1 MTGQLARRDRSW
13 SPDAA
18 FSAPTQRLCVY
29 AGLLMIPAF
38 FLGLGV
44 LARWIPPPAPGTS
57 ATDLAALFEANRTGI
72 RVGLWVTCMGCALL
86 APFFAVMTTQ
96 VRRVEGRRSPLA
108 TTQAI
113 SAACAVLEF
122 IFPLF
127 AWQAAAYRPE
137 RDPALVQLMFDLG
150 WLPFLGI
157 VSTFVVQVLAV
168 AVAILRDPRDEPI
181 FPRWGA
187 YLQVFVA
194 FGVSGG
200 SCVVFF
206 QDGPLAWDG
215 LIAWWLLVAAFFV
228 WMIGTA
234 WLLLRAI
241 GTEPADDGAP
251 PA

>member
-1 MTGQLARRDRSW
+1 MTDPLLRAGVDVPRTISDEGMSRS
-13 SPDAA
+13 
-18 FSAPTQRLCVY
+18 TQRLCVW
-29 AGLLMIPAF
+29 AGLMMIPAF

-44 LARWIPPPAPGTS
+44 LARWIPPPAPDTS
-57 ATDLAALFEANRTGI
+57 AADLAALFQANRLGI
-72 RVGLWVTCMGCALL
+72 RSGLWVTCMGCALL
-86 APFFAVMTTQ
+86 SPFFAVMTVQ
-96 VRRVEGRRSPLA
+96 VRRIEGRRSPLA

-127 AWQAAAYRPE
+127 AWQAAAYRAD

-168 AVAILRDPRDEPI
+168 AVAILKDPREHPV

-187 YLQVFVA
+187 YLQIFVA

-200 SCVVFF
+200 SFVVFF
-206 QDGPLAWDG
+206 QTGPLAWNG
-215 LIAWWLLVAAFFV
+215 VIAWWLLVVAFFI
-228 WMIGTA
+228 WMIGTG
-234 WLLLRAI
+234 WLLLNAVRN
-241 GTEPADDGAP
+241 EDPA
-251 PA
+251 